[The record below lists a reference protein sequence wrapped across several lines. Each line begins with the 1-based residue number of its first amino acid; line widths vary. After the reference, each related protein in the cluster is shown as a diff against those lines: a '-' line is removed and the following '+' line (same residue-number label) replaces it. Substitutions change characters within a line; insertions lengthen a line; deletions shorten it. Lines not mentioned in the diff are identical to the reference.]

1 MKLGQYGAALG
12 ITRWIPSLAESDAI
26 KAGTLSEKE
35 KEIYRAVF
43 YQKTA
48 TVTMIDEVKAVKQNA
63 NIVKENGIPQVPM
76 LLFISDGSGGT
87 GFTKEK
93 WRSIPENY
101 ISGCDNAGYI
111 ELDCPHYVHD
121 YKYDKISK
129 ERRNEAFKVH
139 KKCLEGYHKQKL
151 PSKYFYDV
159 VSYIKY
165 HDDGMLQKLGNKR
178 SRIEILFDKISEQET
193 ENMA

>member
-1 MKLGQYGAALG
+1 MV
-12 ITRWIPSLAESDAI
+12 R
-26 KAGTLSEKE
+26 
-35 KEIYRAVF
+35 EIN
-43 YQKTA
+43 KT
-48 TVTMIDEVKAVKQNA
+48 ELN
-63 NIVKENGIPQVPM
+63 E
-76 LLFISDGSGGT
+76 LLELYLYLHED
-87 GFTKEK
+87 
-93 WRSIPENY
+93 SIPEMTESLKEIWN
-101 ISGCDNAGYI
+101 IIMNDMNHHI
-111 ELDCPHYVHD
+111 IVFEID
-121 YKYDKISK
+121 DKIVSSCVCVIIPNLTRGVRPYAFIENVVTHSEYRGHGYATK
-129 ERRNEAFKVH
+129 CLEYARRNEAFKVH